1 MTMTDARRSLYIII
15 VGGGRVGFHLA
26 KELVEANQEVLVI
39 EQDPERVA
47 EIADELGDIVLQGD
61 GCEATVL
68 QSAGT
73 ERANMLLAVTG
84 DDEDNLVSCQVAK
97 EKFNV
102 ERTVARISNP
112 KNEEIFQKLK
122 VDITVSATSAI
133 MNRIE
138 PELPTHQLIPL
149 TKLKG
154 SGLEVV
160 EVRVPDDSRVVNR
173 RVRELLLPPQSMII
187 CIIGEDSQPRLPAL
201 ESVIHAGDVILAVTM
216 HESEGALRDALMA
229 PPEVRS
235 F

>member
-1 MTMTDARRSLYIII
+1 MADSRRSLYIIL

-26 KELVEANQEVLVI
+26 KELVEANQEVLLI

-47 EIADELGDIVLQGD
+47 EIQEELGDIVMQGD

-68 QSAGT
+68 ESAGT

-84 DDEDNLVSCQVAK
+84 DDEDNLVACQVAK
-97 EKFNV
+97 ERFNV

-112 KNEEIFQKLK
+112 KNEEIFQKLH

-160 EVRVPDDSRVVNR
+160 EVRIPDDSRVVNR
-173 RVRELLLPPQSMII
+173 RVRELLLPAQSMII
-187 CIIGEDSQPRLPAL
+187 CIIGDDSQPRLPSL
-201 ESVIHAGDVILAVTM
+201 ESVIHAGDLILAVTM